1 MGMTMAEKVLARASG
16 RKEVK
21 PGEYVTAKIDQVM
34 SQEAF
39 AEVYRILK
47 DEGVER
53 VWDPKKIAILLD
65 HYVPAPTVA
74 QAEVHKFIR
83 EGVKKY
89 GIEGWHDMKAGICHQ
104 IMGEKGHIIPGQLIL
119 GTDSHSTTYGAFG
132 AAGTGIGVSEM
143 AYVLATG
150 ELWMRVPSTIK
161 IVLKGNLPEMVASK
175 DVILYLARE
184 YTTEVA
190 QYKSLEFKGPTAE
203 KMSIASRMT
212 MANMGVELGAKFA
225 FFEADQKTVDYLL
238 PYVQEG
244 AKKRVDF
251 FKADPDAQYERVY
264 EIDVSRLEPQVAFPH
279 DVGNVRPISQAGD
292 VKVDQAFLGSCT
304 NGRLEDLEIAAAIL
318 KGKKVHPETRLIV
331 FPASW
336 EIYLEALRQGILETL
351 IEAGAVVCNPGCGPC
366 LGGHMGLLASKEKC
380 ISSSNR
386 NFKGR
391 MGSTEAEVYLGS
403 PATVAASAIAGR
415 IVDPRHSQKESG
427 EEKR

>member
-1 MGMTMAEKVLARASG
+1 
-16 RKEVK
+16 
-21 PGEYVTAKIDQVM
+21 
-34 SQEAF
+34 
-39 AEVYRILK
+39 
-47 DEGVER
+47 
-53 VWDPKKIAILLD
+53 
-65 HYVPAPTVA
+65 
-74 QAEVHKFIR
+74 
-83 EGVKKY
+83 
-89 GIEGWHDMKAGICHQ
+89 
-104 IMGEKGHIIPGQLIL
+104 
-119 GTDSHSTTYGAFG
+119 
-132 AAGTGIGVSEM
+132 M

-161 IVLKGNLPEMVASK
+161 IVLKGNLPKMVTSK
-175 DVILYLARE
+175 DVILYMARE
-184 YTTEVA
+184 YTTEMA

-238 PYVQEG
+238 PYVPEK
-244 AKKRVDF
+244 AKKGVGF
-251 FKADPDAQYERVY
+251 FKADSDARYEQIY
-264 EIDVSRLEPQVAFPH
+264 EVDVSRLEPQVAFPH
-279 DVGNVRPISQAGD
+279 DVGNVRPISQVGD
-292 VKVDQAFLGSCT
+292 VRVDQAFLGSCT
-304 NGRLEDLEIAAAIL
+304 NGRFEDLEIAAAIL

-336 EIYLEALRQGILETL
+336 EIYLEALRQGLLETL

-415 IVDPRHSQKESG
+415 IVDPRQGKKHGE

>member
-1 MGMTMAEKVLARASG
+1 MGMTMAEKILARASG

-47 DEGVER
+47 DEGVEK
-53 VWDPKKIAILLD
+53 VWDPSRVAVLLD
-65 HYVPAPTVA
+65 HYVPAPTVI
-74 QAEVHKFIR
+74 QAEVHKLIR

-89 GIEGWHDMKAGICHQ
+89 GIEGWHDLKAGICHQ
-104 IMGEKGHIIPGQLIL
+104 IMGEKGHIIPGDLIL

-161 IVLKGNLPEMVASK
+161 IVLNGNLPEMVTSK

-184 YTTEVA
+184 YTTEMA

-203 KMSIASRMT
+203 QMSIASRMT

-225 FFEADQKTVDYLL
+225 FFDADSKTVDYLL
-238 PYVQEG
+238 RYVREE
-244 AKKRVDF
+244 AKNRVGL
-251 FKADPDAQYERVY
+251 FKADPDARYEQTY

-279 DVGNVRPISQAGD
+279 DVGNVRPISQVGE

-318 KGKKVHPETRLIV
+318 KGRKVHPETRLIV

-336 EIYLEALRQGILETL
+336 EVYLEALRRGTLETL

-366 LGGHMGLLASKEKC
+366 LGGHMGLLASKERC

-415 IVDPRHSQKESG
+415 IVDPRHSQK
-427 EEKR
+427 

>member
-1 MGMTMAEKVLARASG
+1 MGLTMAEKVLARASG

-47 DEGVER
+47 DEGVEK
-53 VWDPKKIAILLD
+53 VWDPTKIAVLLD

-83 EGVKKY
+83 EGVRKY
-89 GIEGWHDMKAGICHQ
+89 GITGWHDMKAGICHQ
-104 IMGEKGHIIPGQLIL
+104 IMGEKGHIIPGRLIL

-161 IVLKGNLPEMVASK
+161 IVLKGNLPERVTSK

-184 YTTEVA
+184 YTTEMA

-203 KMSIASRMT
+203 GMSIASRMT

-225 FFEADQKTVDYLL
+225 FFEAEQKTVDYLL
-238 PYVQEG
+238 QYVQEG
-244 AKKRVDF
+244 AKKQVGI
-251 FKADPDAQYERVY
+251 FKADPDARYEQIY
-264 EIDVSRLEPQVAFPH
+264 EVDVSGLEPQVAFPH
-279 DVGNVRPISQAGD
+279 DVGNVKPISQVGD

-304 NGRLEDLEIAAAIL
+304 NGRFEDLAIAAEIL

-336 EIYLEALRQGILETL
+336 EVYLEALRQGILEIL

-366 LGGHMGLLASKEKC
+366 LGGHMGLLASREKC

-415 IVDPRHSQKESG
+415 IVDPRQMKRNRQ
-427 EEKR
+427 EERR

>member
-21 PGEYVTAKIDQVM
+21 PGEYVTARIDQVM

-47 DEGVER
+47 DEGVEK
-53 VWDPKKIAILLD
+53 VWDPKKIAVLLD

-89 GIEGWHDMKAGICHQ
+89 RIEGWHDLKAGICHQ
-104 IMGEKGHIIPGQLIL
+104 IMGEKGHIIPGRLIL
-119 GTDSHSTTYGAFG
+119 GTDSHTTTYGAFG

-161 IVLKGNLPEMVASK
+161 IVLKGNLPKMVTSK
-175 DVILYLARE
+175 DVILYLAKG
-184 YTTEVA
+184 YTTEMA

-238 PYVQEG
+238 PYVQEK
-244 AKKRVDF
+244 AKKKVGF
-251 FKADPDAQYERVY
+251 FKADPDALYEQTY
-264 EIDVSRLEPQVAFPH
+264 EVDVSRLEPQVAFPH
-279 DVGNVRPISQAGD
+279 DVGNVRPISQVGD
-292 VKVDQAFLGSCT
+292 IRVDQAFLGSCT
-304 NGRLEDLEIAAAIL
+304 NGRLEDLEIAAVLL

-336 EIYLEALRQGILETL
+336 EIYLEALRRGVLETL

-366 LGGHMGLLASKEKC
+366 LGGHMGLLASKERC

-403 PATVAASAIAGR
+403 PATVAASAIAGK
-415 IVDPRHSQKESG
+415 IVDPRPGK
-427 EEKR
+427 K